1 MRAIAI
7 LFAVMIWAYAAVGQ
21 QTAPKGHVRV
31 EAAGRMVIL
40 PADLA
45 DAAPDILDS
54 IKPPELPTT
63 IPADLVTRLRDRR
76 QTIID
81 RIARDLLIDNHQP
94 IEAFYD
100 DQLLPALQ
108 RYEAFQ
114 PSITYLWSSRDR
126 VKAALKSGWSHP
138 QFYYNRAA
146 DEVMIRARLDL
157 DLEAAD
163 ASLLLP
169 ALYDADATP
178 DQRREILITA
188 VQDAE
193 RGLAGELANRAQL
206 QVHTVFAEFI
216 DESLASTLDQPDQ
229 RWLRFGL
236 AGALAANYASLV
248 TDIEP
253 IAFIRVVASDP
264 PRTPIHAR
272 GVDLLDPT
280 PESDLREQYVQP
292 YHHAMRRKSTAIIF
306 DWITQSDETAVPDT
320 LQAIRNRHP
329 VDGNALVEIIRDITG
344 IDLTEK
350 LKPF

>member
-1 MRAIAI
+1 MRLFAI
-7 LFAVMIWAYAAVGQ
+7 LIAVVIWACPALGQ
-21 QTAPKGHVRV
+21 QTPPAGHVRV
-31 EAAGRMVIL
+31 EAAGRAVIL

-45 DAAPDILDS
+45 DAAPDILES
-54 IKPPELPTT
+54 IQPPELPTT
-63 IPADLVTRLRDRR
+63 MPADLTARLRSRR
-76 QTIID
+76 QTIVD
-81 RIARDLLIDNHQP
+81 RLARDLLLDNRQP
-94 IEAFYD
+94 IETFYD
-100 DQLLPALQ
+100 DRLLPAIQ

-114 PSITYLWSSRDR
+114 PSITYFWSSRDL
-126 VKAALKSGWSHP
+126 VKEALKSGWSHP

-157 DLEAAD
+157 DLTAPD

-178 DQRREILITA
+178 DQRRAILTTA
-188 VQDAE
+188 IQDAE
-193 RGLAGELANRAQL
+193 HGLAGELANRAQL
-206 QVHTVFAEFI
+206 QVHTEFAGFI
-216 DESLASTLDQPDQ
+216 DETLASALDQPDQ

-236 AGALAANYASLV
+236 AGALAANYASIA

-253 IAFIRVVASDP
+253 IAFVRVVASDP

-292 YHHAMRRKSTAIIF
+292 YRQAMRRKSTAIIF
-306 DWITQSDETAVPDT
+306 DWITQTDETAVPDT
-320 LQAIRNRHP
+320 LQAIRNRNP
-329 VDGNALVEIIRDITG
+329 KDGDAIVAIIKEISDV
-344 IDLTEK
+344 DLTEK